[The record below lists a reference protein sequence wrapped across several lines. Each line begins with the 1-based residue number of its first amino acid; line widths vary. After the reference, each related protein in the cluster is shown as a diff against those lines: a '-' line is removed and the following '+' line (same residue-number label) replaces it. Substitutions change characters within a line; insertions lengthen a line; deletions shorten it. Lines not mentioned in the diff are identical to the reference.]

1 MSVAKRILIVFLLAV
16 VTVFVGSLVFD
27 VSNSIGKDVYAT
39 EIKVV
44 NVPREIELV
53 FGNAI
58 LFEDNPFKIT
68 PNNYEG
74 EVEVDVLD
82 YLMRPTDMANY
93 VKGVFRADKI
103 ATFLLKFKIKNKNG
117 NYLYDILKIKVV
129 DKQEAYG
136 GWIKVTEN
144 SISATYGETVD
155 LSCLASAV
163 NTKESMVYY
172 LDGKEI
178 TSSFVP
184 TSLGNQKI
192 YAGIREDCYIKCVD
206 ISVYVGET
214 ENPSWCVYDKFN
226 QLVSDNDT
234 IEVSLKDGYLMLCYE
249 VLGKRNQSITICSD
263 NTDCVE
269 ILSCNAPII
278 NLKLKSVGES
288 RLTLS
293 CANNSLK
300 ILIVVK

>member
-1 MSVAKRILIVFLLAV
+1 MLVVKRILIVFLLAV

-58 LFEDNPFKIT
+58 LFEENPFEIT

-82 YLMRPTDMANY
+82 YMMRPTDMANY
-93 VKGVFRADKI
+93 SKGVFMADKV
-103 ATFLLKFKIKNKNG
+103 ASFMLKFKIKNKNG

-155 LSCLASAV
+155 LSSLASAV
-163 NTKESMVYY
+163 NAKESMVYY
-172 LDGKEI
+172 LDGKQI
-178 TSSFVP
+178 DTSFSFKN
-184 TSLGNQKI
+184 LGNNKI
-192 YAGIREDCYIKCVD
+192 YAGIKEGKYIKCVE
-206 ISVYVGET
+206 IGVYVNET
-214 ENPSWCVYDKFN
+214 EKFALSIWDKFN
-226 QLVSDNDT
+226 NPISNGDS
-234 IEVSLKDGYLMLCYE
+234 IEVDLKDKYLMLCYE
-249 VLGKRNQSITICSD
+249 VLGKSVQTIEISSS
-263 NTDCVE
+263 NSDCVFVQ
-269 ILSCNAPII
+269 SCNAPII
-278 NLKLKSVGES
+278 NLKLNCKGES
-288 RLTLS
+288 CLTLI
-293 CANNSLK
+293 CDDEIFTIK
-300 ILIVVK
+300 IVVK